1 MDISR
6 IGVLTSGGDAPGM
19 NAAVRAIVRYG
30 IEAGL
35 EVYGIYKGYEGLING
50 LIKEMNRRS
59 VSDILQRGGTILKTA
74 RSEEFKT
81 EEGVKKGIDR
91 ARIFNLDLIV
101 VIGGNGSFRGAKAI
115 SDMGMPVICIPCTI
129 DNDLAYTEQTIGF
142 DTAINTVL
150 EAITR
155 IRDTSSAHER
165 TTVIEVMGRE
175 CGDLALYSGLAGGAE
190 VALVPELVA
199 DMDYVCMKVMQG
211 VNSGKQHSIIVK
223 AEGYPVSTDDI
234 VKEVAKR
241 TGRSVKPVVLSYLQR
256 GGSPSL
262 RDRLIATE
270 CADVAINLI
279 KAGEYNRAVGII
291 NGKVTDIS
299 LCKAL
304 EAKRTFN
311 EAMYNSIDILS
322 K

>member
-1 MDISR
+1 MDIRR
-6 IGVLTSGGDAPGM
+6 IGILTSGGDAPGM
-19 NAAVRAIVRYG
+19 NAAVRALVRYG
-30 IEAGL
+30 IEAGI

-50 LIKEMNRRS
+50 YINEMNRRS

-81 EEGVKKGIDR
+81 EEGIKKAIDK
-91 ARIFNLDLIV
+91 AKIFGLELIV
-101 VIGGNGSFRGAKAI
+101 VIGGNGSFKGAEAL
-115 SDMGMPVICIPCTI
+115 SENGVPVMCIPCTI
-129 DNDLAYTEQTIGF
+129 DNDLAYTEETIGF

-190 VALVPELVA
+190 VVLLPELIV
-199 DMDYVCMKVMQG
+199 DMEYVCRKVMQG

-223 AEGYPVSTDDI
+223 AEGYPMSINDI
-234 VKEVAKR
+234 VYEVSER

-262 RDRLIATE
+262 RDRLLATQ
-270 CADVAINLI
+270 CADVVINLI
-279 KAGEYNRAVGII
+279 KMGEYDRAAGII

-299 LCKAL
+299 LVKAL
-304 EAKRTFN
+304 ESKRTFN
-311 EAMYNSIDILS
+311 ESMYHSIDILS

>member
-30 IEAGL
+30 IEAEL

-223 AEGYPVSTDDI
+223 AEGYPVSTDAI

-299 LCKAL
+299 LSKAL

-311 EAMYNSIDILS
+311 EAMYKSIDILS

>member
-1 MDISR
+1 MEISR

-30 IEAGL
+30 IEAEL

-299 LCKAL
+299 LSKAL

>member
-1 MDISR
+1 MDIGR
-6 IGVLTSGGDAPGM
+6 IGILTSGGDAPGM
-19 NAAVRAIVRYG
+19 NAAVRALVRYG
-30 IEAGL
+30 IEAGI

-50 LIKEMNRRS
+50 YINEMNRRS

-81 EEGVKKGIDR
+81 EEGIKKAIDK
-91 ARIFNLDLIV
+91 AKIFGLDLIV
-101 VIGGNGSFRGAKAI
+101 VIGGNGSFKGAEAL
-115 SDMGMPVICIPCTI
+115 SENGVPVMCIPCTI
-129 DNDLAYTEQTIGF
+129 DNDLAYTEETIGF

-190 VALVPELVA
+190 VVLLPELIV
-199 DMDYVCMKVMQG
+199 DMEYVCRKVMQG

-223 AEGYPVSTDDI
+223 AEGYPMSINDI
-234 VKEVAKR
+234 VYEVSER

-262 RDRLIATE
+262 RDRLLATQ
-270 CADVAINLI
+270 CADVVINLI
-279 KAGEYNRAVGII
+279 KMGEYDRAAGII

-299 LCKAL
+299 LVKAL
-304 EAKRTFN
+304 ESKRTFN
-311 EAMYNSIDILS
+311 ESMYHSIDILS

>member
-279 KAGEYNRAVGII
+279 KAGEYDRAVGII

-299 LCKAL
+299 LSKAL

>member
-1 MDISR
+1 MEISR

-211 VNSGKQHSIIVK
+211 VNSGKQHSIIIK

-291 NGKVTDIS
+291 NGKVIDIS
-299 LCKAL
+299 LSKAL

>member
-30 IEAGL
+30 IEAEL

-299 LCKAL
+299 LSKAL

-311 EAMYNSIDILS
+311 EAMYSSIDILS